1 MENDDRDEHHERRH
15 EDPDEVADLH
25 LPRRAA
31 EDVPDLQVLEH
42 LAGDGRRDAHHRRHA
57 EHGGDACVASRAEEV
72 P

>member
-1 MENDDRDEHHERRH
+1 MTSAGDDDA
-15 EDPDEVADLH
+15 DDVADLH

-42 LAGDGRRDAHHRRHA
+42 LAGDGRGDADDGGHA
-57 EHGGDACVASRAEEV
+57 EHRRDALRR